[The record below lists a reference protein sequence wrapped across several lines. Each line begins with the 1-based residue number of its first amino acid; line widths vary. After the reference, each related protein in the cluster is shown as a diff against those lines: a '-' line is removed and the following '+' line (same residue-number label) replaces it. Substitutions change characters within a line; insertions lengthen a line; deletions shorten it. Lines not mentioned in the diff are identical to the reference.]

1 MSLDESI
8 AEMVDYQVDKRLR
21 QLITSKI
28 ENNIEIDIESLIIE
42 LQIMNKNLRDLIYEV
57 GQSK

>member
-8 AEMVDYQVDKRLR
+8 MEMVDYQVDKRLR

-28 ENNIEIDIESLIIE
+28 ENNIEIDIESLITE